1 MKATELR
8 NFTKA
13 VLEDMKG
20 QDLAVLDIRKLS
32 TIADFMLVV
41 TGTSTRHVKSIGDEL
56 VTRCKAKGIPIRG
69 QEGEQQAE
77 WVLIDLGD
85 VIVHVMQGSVRKLY
99 DLEALWSMSPAKK

>member
-1 MKATELR
+1 LKATELR
-8 NFTKA
+8 NFAKA
-13 VLEDMKG
+13 VLDDMKG
-20 QDLAVLDIRKLS
+20 QDIAVLDIRKLS

-56 VTRCKAKGIPIRG
+56 VTRCKDKGIPVRG